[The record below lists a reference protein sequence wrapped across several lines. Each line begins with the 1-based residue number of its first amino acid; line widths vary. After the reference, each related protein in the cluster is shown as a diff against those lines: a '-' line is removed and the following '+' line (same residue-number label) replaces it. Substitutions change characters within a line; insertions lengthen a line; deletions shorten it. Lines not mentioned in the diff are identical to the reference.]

1 MPKIDITKIKEVSGS
16 FYPPALGETC
26 RGRHWKRLGDAAGLT
41 QFGANLVRVEPGAW
55 SSLRHWHEEEDEFL
69 IMVSGELV
77 LIEDEGES
85 VMRAGDCAG
94 FPMKSGNGHHLV
106 NRSTE
111 DGVFLVVGTR
121 GSEGAL
127 PLSRCRPSFRRGRGG
142 RKIHGEIRRGP
153 RRASGKALAAG
164 KLTRFIS
171 NHRGIHEPHQFPLR
185 NR

>member
-1 MPKIDITKIKEVSGS
+1 MPKIDIAKIPEASGS

-26 RGRHWKRLGDAAGLT
+26 RGRHWRRLGDAAGLT

-106 NRSTE
+106 NRSGA

-121 GSEGAL
+121 GTKERCHYPDVDLLFVEDEESERYT
-127 PLSRCRPSFRRGRGG
+127 SRS
-142 RKIHGEIRRGP
+142 GEV
-153 RRASGKALAAG
+153 LVM
-164 KLTRFIS
+164 
-171 NHRGIHEPHQFPLR
+171 LR
-185 NR
+185 EKT

>member
-1 MPKIDITKIKEVSGS
+1 MPKIDVTSVAEKGGS
-16 FYPPALGETC
+16 YYPKDLGGRCE
-26 RGRHWKRLGDAAGLT
+26 RRHWRSLGDAAGLT
-41 QFGANLVRVEPGAW
+41 QFGANLMRVEPGAW

-111 DGVFLVVGTR
+111 VGVFLVVGTR
-121 GSEGAL
+121 GTKERCHYPDVDLLFVEDEKGERYT
-127 PLSRCRPSFRRGRGG
+127 SRS
-142 RKIHGEIRRGP
+142 GEV
-153 RRASGKALAAG
+153 LVM
-164 KLTRFIS
+164 
-171 NHRGIHEPHQFPLR
+171 LR
-185 NR
+185 EKT

>member
-1 MPKIDITKIKEVSGS
+1 MPKIDITKLKEVSGS
-16 FYPPALGETC
+16 FYPPALGEAC

-121 GSEGAL
+121 GAKERCHYPDVDLLFVEDEEGERYTAR
-127 PLSRCRPSFRRGRGG
+127 S
-142 RKIHGEIRRGP
+142 GEV
-153 RRASGKALAAG
+153 LVV
-164 KLTRFIS
+164 
-171 NHRGIHEPHQFPLR
+171 LR
-185 NR
+185 EKQPQPGS